1 MKFHEELNPKIWTKM
16 TEKRIGGKTN
26 YYLKPEVRD
35 KLNQISDAFIEYLDI
50 PEKAIL
56 DIRITGSSANY
67 NYTPH
72 SDLDL
77 HIIVDYDK
85 VHKDC
90 PIVEGYLWSMKSA
103 FNKDHDIS
111 IYGIPVELY
120 AEDSRVEAIS
130 NGVYSLLNNKW
141 LKIPE
146 KIKPTSNDAAVE
158 AKFNEL
164 AEAIDKCDDSEVAK
178 ELQDKIYQM
187 RKTGLSQEGE
197 FSTENLAFKK
207 LRDIGALEM
216 LKAMKKEKIDK
227 ELSLESYNK
236 SDDDLT
242 NFYIII
248 DGDYNWLE
256 EYGTFKSSKAAQE
269 WLDKNGEEDWMYS
282 RLTKGEMKDL
292 GIDEFGYVN
301 ESVNESNKKY
311 RLVVADD
318 KYTRLRD
325 LYGRRGRKRTLHVK
339 ATGETKQFL
348 SGPKKEYKD
357 IKTGELFYLGDNSD
371 IMTDIMGEPYTKFEI
386 ISESFNKV
394 LDEEE
399 FKIKVTLS
407 NGKEKYYKA
416 KDLQSAK
423 IKFNDL
429 CIRFNNCQLLQGD
442 KVLYKQNESKN
453 ESIKEEFNIGDK
465 VWRRNPETQDR
476 MIGEVIDKS
485 YKDGQEYLRVKFHWW
500 SSHDGTYPADFFQ
513 KLDKNESIKE
523 YYEEDDTD
531 SSEEMYKTDYV
542 IRFRTMQG
550 QIKKLFLS
558 IITDGYDPSYNEV
571 INTTSDR
578 QLGLFDTFKQAKD
591 CIKNTAEKCARNTGY
606 TIISIDNLGNDYE
619 YYLKRNN
626 YESLNN
632 WDTSKLSIKE
642 LNLKVERLL
651 ENFN

>member
-16 TEKRIGGKTN
+16 REKRIGGKTN

-141 LKIPE
+141 LKIPQ

-164 AEAIDKCDDSEVAK
+164 AEAVDKCDDSEVAK

-207 LRDIGALEM
+207 LRDIGALER

-227 ELSLESYNK
+227 ELSLESYKK

-301 ESVNESNKKY
+301 ESRKEDKQLSLESY
-311 RLVVADD
+311 
-318 KYTRLRD
+318 
-325 LYGRRGRKRTLHVK
+325 
-339 ATGETKQFL
+339 F
-348 SGPKKEYKD
+348 
-357 IKTGELFYLGDNSD
+357 DN
-371 IMTDIMGEPYTKFEI
+371 
-386 ISESFNKV
+386 
-394 LDEEE
+394 
-399 FKIKVTLS
+399 
-407 NGKEKYYKA
+407 
-416 KDLQSAK
+416 
-423 IKFNDL
+423 
-429 CIRFNNCQLLQGD
+429 NNM
-442 KVLYKQNESKN
+442 S
-453 ESIKEEFNIGDK
+453 
-465 VWRRNPETQDR
+465 
-476 MIGEVIDKS
+476 
-485 YKDGQEYLRVKFHWW
+485 
-500 SSHDGTYPADFFQ
+500 
-513 KLDKNESIKE
+513 E
-523 YYEEDDTD
+523 YYDEEDDTD
-531 SSEEMYKTDYV
+531 SSEEMHKTDYV

-558 IITDGYDPSYNEV
+558 IITDEYDPSYNEV

-578 QLGLFDTFKQAKD
+578 QLGLFDTLKQAKD
-591 CIKNTAEKCARNTGY
+591 CIKNTAEKCARNNGY
-606 TIISIDNLGNDYE
+606 TIISIDNLGNDDE

-642 LNLKVERLL
+642 LNLKVEKLL

>member
-1 MKFHEELNPKIWTKM
+1 MKFHDELNPKIWTKM

-35 KLNQISDAFIEYLDI
+35 KLNEISDAFIEYLDI
-50 PEKAIL
+50 PQEAIL

-77 HIIVDYDK
+77 HVIVDYDK
-85 VHKDC
+85 VHEDC

-207 LRDIGALEM
+207 LRDIGALDKLRE
-216 LKAMKKEKIDK
+216 LKKAKIDK
-227 ELSLESYNK
+227 ELTLENYFDSM
-236 SDDDLT
+236 SD
-242 NFYIII
+242 
-248 DGDYNWLE
+248 
-256 EYGTFKSSKAAQE
+256 
-269 WLDKNGEEDWMYS
+269 
-282 RLTKGEMKDL
+282 
-292 GIDEFGYVN
+292 
-301 ESVNESNKKY
+301 
-311 RLVVADD
+311 
-318 KYTRLRD
+318 
-325 LYGRRGRKRTLHVK
+325 
-339 ATGETKQFL
+339 
-348 SGPKKEYKD
+348 
-357 IKTGELFYLGDNSD
+357 
-371 IMTDIMGEPYTKFEI
+371 
-386 ISESFNKV
+386 
-394 LDEEE
+394 
-399 FKIKVTLS
+399 
-407 NGKEKYYKA
+407 
-416 KDLQSAK
+416 
-423 IKFNDL
+423 
-429 CIRFNNCQLLQGD
+429 
-442 KVLYKQNESKN
+442 
-453 ESIKEEFNIGDK
+453 
-465 VWRRNPETQDR
+465 
-476 MIGEVIDKS
+476 
-485 YKDGQEYLRVKFHWW
+485 
-500 SSHDGTYPADFFQ
+500 
-513 KLDKNESIKE
+513 

-531 SSEEMYKTDYV
+531 SSEEMHKTDYV
-542 IRFRTMQG
+542 IYFKTMEG
-550 QIKKLFLS
+550 QTKKLLLS
-558 IITDGYDPSYNEV
+558 IITDEYDPSYNEV
-571 INTTSDR
+571 INTASDR
-578 QLGLFDTFKQAKD
+578 QLGLFDTIKEAKD
-591 CIKNTAEKCARNTGY
+591 FIKTTAEKCARNTGY
-606 TIISIDNLGNDYE
+606 TIISIDNLGNDDE

-632 WDTSKLSIKE
+632 WNMSKLNIKE
-642 LNLKVERLL
+642 LNLKIEKLL

>member
-207 LRDIGALEM
+207 LRDIGALER
-216 LKAMKKEKIDK
+216 LKAIKKEKIDK

-248 DGDYNWLE
+248 DGDYNWLK

-311 RLVVADD
+311 RSVVADD

-453 ESIKEEFNIGDK
+453 ESIKEDK
-465 VWRRNPETQDR
+465 QLSLE
-476 MIGEVIDKS
+476 S
-485 YKDGQEYLRVKFHWW
+485 YFDNNNM
-500 SSHDGTYPADFFQ
+500 S
-513 KLDKNESIKE
+513 E
-523 YYEEDDTD
+523 YYDEEDDTD

-558 IITDGYDPSYNEV
+558 IITDEYDPSYNEV

>member
-50 PEKAIL
+50 PKKAIL

-207 LRDIGALEM
+207 LRDIGALER
-216 LKAMKKEKIDK
+216 LKAIKKEKIDK
-227 ELSLESYNK
+227 ELSLESYKK

-311 RLVVADD
+311 RSVVADD

-357 IKTGELFYLGDNSD
+357 IKTGELFYLGNNTDV
-371 IMTDIMGEPYTKFEI
+371 MTDMMGEPYTKFEI
-386 ISESFNKV
+386 IGESFKKA
-394 LDEEE
+394 LDKEE

-423 IKFNDL
+423 IKFSDL

-442 KVLYKQNESKN
+442 KVLYEQNEFKN
-453 ESIKEEFNIGDK
+453 ESIKEDK
-465 VWRRNPETQDR
+465 QLSLE
-476 MIGEVIDKS
+476 S
-485 YKDGQEYLRVKFHWW
+485 YFDNNNM
-500 SSHDGTYPADFFQ
+500 S
-513 KLDKNESIKE
+513 E
-523 YYEEDDTD
+523 YYDDDDEEEDDTD

-651 ENFN
+651 ENFNTKL

>member
-1 MKFHEELNPKIWTKM
+1 
-16 TEKRIGGKTN
+16 
-26 YYLKPEVRD
+26 
-35 KLNQISDAFIEYLDI
+35 
-50 PEKAIL
+50 
-56 DIRITGSSANY
+56 
-67 NYTPH
+67 
-72 SDLDL
+72 
-77 HIIVDYDK
+77 
-85 VHKDC
+85 
-90 PIVEGYLWSMKSA
+90 
-103 FNKDHDIS
+103 
-111 IYGIPVELY
+111 
-120 AEDSRVEAIS
+120 
-130 NGVYSLLNNKW
+130 
-141 LKIPE
+141 
-146 KIKPTSNDAAVE
+146 
-158 AKFNEL
+158 
-164 AEAIDKCDDSEVAK
+164 
-178 ELQDKIYQM
+178 M

-207 LRDIGALEM
+207 LRDIGALER

-236 SDDDLT
+236 SDNDLT

-248 DGDYNWLE
+248 DGDYNWLK

-311 RLVVADD
+311 RSVVADD

-348 SGPKKEYKD
+348 TGPKKEYKD
-357 IKTGELFYLGDNSD
+357 IKTGELFYLGDNTD
-371 IMTDIMGEPYTKFEI
+371 VMTDMMGEPYTKFEI
-386 ISESFNKV
+386 IGESFKKA
-394 LDEEE
+394 LDKEE
-399 FKIKVTLS
+399 FKIKVT
-407 NGKEKYYKA
+407 
-416 KDLQSAK
+416 
-423 IKFNDL
+423 
-429 CIRFNNCQLLQGD
+429 
-442 KVLYKQNESKN
+442 SKN

-485 YKDGQEYLRVKFHWW
+485 YKDGQEYLTVKFHWW

-531 SSEEMYKTDYV
+531 SSEEMHKTDYV

-558 IITDGYDPSYNEV
+558 IITDEYDPSYNEV

-591 CIKNTAEKCARNTGY
+591 CIKNTAEKYARNTGY
-606 TIISIDNLGNDYE
+606 TIISIDNLGNDDE

-642 LNLKVERLL
+642 LNLKVEKLL

>member
-207 LRDIGALEM
+207 LRDIGALEK

-248 DGDYNWLE
+248 DGDYNWLK

-311 RLVVADD
+311 RSVVADD

-371 IMTDIMGEPYTKFEI
+371 IMTDIMGQPYTKFEI

-394 LDEEE
+394 LDEE
-399 FKIKVTLS
+399 
-407 NGKEKYYKA
+407 
-416 KDLQSAK
+416 D
-423 IKFNDL
+423 D
-429 CIRFNNCQLLQGD
+429 
-442 KVLYKQNESKN
+442 
-453 ESIKEEFNIGDK
+453 
-465 VWRRNPETQDR
+465 
-476 MIGEVIDKS
+476 
-485 YKDGQEYLRVKFHWW
+485 
-500 SSHDGTYPADFFQ
+500 
-513 KLDKNESIKE
+513 
-523 YYEEDDTD
+523 YED
-531 SSEEMYKTDYV
+531 SSEEMHKTDYV

-558 IITDGYDPSYNEV
+558 IITDEYDPSYNEV

-591 CIKNTAEKCARNTGY
+591 CIKNTAEKCARNNGY

-632 WDTSKLSIKE
+632 WDMSKLSIKE

>member
-207 LRDIGALEM
+207 LRDIGALER

-248 DGDYNWLE
+248 DGDYNWLK

-301 ESVNESNKKY
+301 ESINESE
-311 RLVVADD
+311 D
-318 KYTRLRD
+318 K
-325 LYGRRGRKRTLHVK
+325 
-339 ATGETKQFL
+339 
-348 SGPKKEYKD
+348 
-357 IKTGELFYLGDNSD
+357 
-371 IMTDIMGEPYTKFEI
+371 
-386 ISESFNKV
+386 
-394 LDEEE
+394 LDYEQ
-399 FKIKVTLS
+399 FKITKSNFGTYFVTPYDYRIGRIEGS
-407 NGKEKYYKA
+407 NAITVRNKLVAAINKYNSKSIIAERKALINKLHKLFKQAGIPKMQDMKSSIRGYRPITRNGYYIEIYK
-416 KDLQSAK
+416 
-423 IKFNDL
+423 
-429 CIRFNNCQLLQGD
+429 GD
-442 KVLYKQNESKN
+442 YTT
-453 ESIKEEFNIGDK
+453 FNIGITGNRDELGNK
-465 VWRRNPETQDR
+465 IKEILNNEGIKYTGSVDYFTVDMEKQDN
-476 MIGEVIDKS
+476 
-485 YKDGQEYLRVKFHWW
+485 
-500 SSHDGTYPADFFQ
+500 
-513 KLDKNESIKE
+513 KNESIKE
-523 YYEEDDTD
+523 YYEEDDYED
-531 SSEEMYKTDYV
+531 SSEEMH
-542 IRFRTMQG
+542 
-550 QIKKLFLS
+550 
-558 IITDGYDPSYNEV
+558 
-571 INTTSDR
+571 
-578 QLGLFDTFKQAKD
+578 
-591 CIKNTAEKCARNTGY
+591 
-606 TIISIDNLGNDYE
+606 
-619 YYLKRNN
+619 

-642 LNLKVERLL
+642 LNLKVEKLL

>member
-1 MKFHEELNPKIWTKM
+1 MKFHDELNPKIWTKM
-16 TEKRIGGKTN
+16 TEKRIGGKIN
-26 YYLKPEVRD
+26 YYLKPEVRH
-35 KLNQISDAFIEYLDI
+35 KLNEISDAFIEYLDI
-50 PEKAIL
+50 PQEAIL

-77 HIIVDYDK
+77 HVIVDYDK
-85 VHKDC
+85 VHEDC

-207 LRDIGALEM
+207 LRDIGALDKLRE
-216 LKAMKKEKIDK
+216 LKKAKIDK
-227 ELSLESYNK
+227 ELTLESYNE
-236 SDDDLT
+236 SDHDLT
-242 NFYIII
+242 NFCIII

-256 EYGTFKSSKAAQE
+256 EYGTFKSCKAAQE
-269 WLDKNGEEDWMYS
+269 WLDKNGEEGWMYS
-282 RLTKGEMKDL
+282 QLTKGEMKDL
-292 GIDEFGYVN
+292 GIDEYGGYVN
-301 ESVNESNKKY
+301 ESINESE
-311 RLVVADD
+311 D
-318 KYTRLRD
+318 K
-325 LYGRRGRKRTLHVK
+325 
-339 ATGETKQFL
+339 
-348 SGPKKEYKD
+348 
-357 IKTGELFYLGDNSD
+357 
-371 IMTDIMGEPYTKFEI
+371 
-386 ISESFNKV
+386 
-394 LDEEE
+394 LDYEQ
-399 FKIKVTLS
+399 FKITKSNFGPYFVTPYDSRIGRIEGSSAATVRNKLAAAINKYNS
-407 NGKEKYYKA
+407 KSITAERKALINKLHKLFKQAGIPKMKDMKSSIRGYRPITQNGYYIEIYK
-416 KDLQSAK
+416 
-423 IKFNDL
+423 
-429 CIRFNNCQLLQGD
+429 GD
-442 KVLYKQNESKN
+442 YTT
-453 ESIKEEFNIGDK
+453 FNIGITGNREELGNKIKEILNNEGVKYTGGVDYFTVDMEK
-465 VWRRNPETQDR
+465 QDN
-476 MIGEVIDKS
+476 
-485 YKDGQEYLRVKFHWW
+485 
-500 SSHDGTYPADFFQ
+500 
-513 KLDKNESIKE
+513 KNESIKE

-531 SSEEMYKTDYV
+531 SSEEMHKTDYV
-542 IRFRTMQG
+542 IYFKTMEG
-550 QIKKLFLS
+550 QTKKLLLS
-558 IITDGYDPSYNEV
+558 IITDEYDPSYNEV
-571 INTTSDR
+571 INTASDR
-578 QLGLFDTFKQAKD
+578 QLGLFDTLKQAKD
-591 CIKNTAEKCARNTGY
+591 FIKSTAEKCARNTGY
-606 TIISIDNLGNDYE
+606 TIISIDNLGYDDE

-642 LNLKVERLL
+642 LNLKVEKLL